1 MDQKEI
7 ETKYGKILKNWT
19 FSSKYTEKT
28 SIYVKIIAILILGV
42 SFTYSIISKN
52 YLFSMIIF
60 LVVFIY
66 YFETKNKNKEKTK
79 EIEEDFY
86 IVEDGILINDEFIDW
101 NTIKEFYI
109 IYSPEEKI
117 KKVYFKLQNILTPR
131 IFINIEEEDP
141 NKIRNILSE
150 YLEENLERKYEHISD
165 RIEKF
170 FKF

>member
-7 ETKYGKILKNWT
+7 ETKHGKILKNWT
-19 FSSKYTEKT
+19 FNSNFTEKS
-28 SIYVKIIAILILGV
+28 SIYVKIIAILILGA

-60 LVVFIY
+60 LAVFIY
-66 YFETKNKNKEKTK
+66 YFETKNKNKEKIETK
-79 EIEEDFY
+79 EDFY
-86 IVEDGILINDEFIDW
+86 ILEDGILINDEFINWD
-101 NTIKEFYI
+101 TIKEFYI

-117 KKVYFKLQNILTPR
+117 KKIYFQLQNILTPR
-131 IFINIEEEDP
+131 IFVNIEEEDP
-141 NKIRNILSE
+141 NEIRNILNE
-150 YLEENLERKYEHISD
+150 YLEENLERKYEHMSD